1 MTRFAV
7 GLIAGALA
15 LLALLA
21 SAHQGDASAPAGVHL
36 TMTGSP
42 TEMAVSWVMPGNLS
56 GVMLNILM
64 SKNTYNKLSFEYESV

>member
-7 GLIAGALA
+7 GLIAGALALLA

-36 TMTGSP
+36 TMTADRQPHGDDRELP
-42 TEMAVSWVMPGNLS
+42 R
-56 GVMLNILM
+56 
-64 SKNTYNKLSFEYESV
+64 